1 METSTANT
9 VTPAT
14 VGTRYGLLVGLVSII
29 ISFGLNVSHLEQSPA
44 KWLTMVVL
52 IVGTV
57 LAQKFFRQANGG
69 FMSYGQ
75 GLGVGI
81 VLAGI
86 SAVLSAVF
94 SYLYTTVIDPDMTAR
109 ILDKARSDME
119 ARGNM
124 SDAQIDQAM
133 HWTSMFMQGPAL
145 LGVVLV
151 GGLLTGLIVSLITAA
166 VLKNPKP
173 EFE

>member
-1 METSTANT
+1 M
-9 VTPAT
+9 
-14 VGTRYGLLVGLVSII
+14 LVGLISII
-29 ISFGLNVSHLEQSPA
+29 ISFGLNISHLEQSPA

-75 GLGVGI
+75 GLGVGM
-81 VLAGI
+81 VLAGV
-86 SAVLSAVF
+86 SAVLSAIF
-94 SYLYTTVIDPDMTAR
+94 SYVYATAIDPDMSTR

-133 HWTSMFMQGPAL
+133 HWTAMFMQGPAL
-145 LGVVLV
+145 IGIVLIA
-151 GGLLTGLIVSLITAA
+151 GLLTGLVVSLITAA

>member
-1 METSTANT
+1 METSTLNPT
-9 VTPAT
+9 TPTA
-14 VGTRYGLLVGLVSII
+14 VGIRYGMLVGLISII
-29 ISFGLNVSHLEQSPA
+29 ISFGLNISHLEQSPA

-75 GLGVGI
+75 GLGVGM
-81 VLAGI
+81 VLAGV
-86 SAVLSAVF
+86 SAVLSAIF
-94 SYLYTTVIDPDMTAR
+94 SYVYATAIDPDMSTR

-133 HWTSMFMQGPAL
+133 HWTAMFMQGPAL
-145 LGVVLV
+145 IGIVLIA
-151 GGLLTGLIVSLITAA
+151 GLLTGLVVSLITAA